1 MNKQHTRPSSPA
13 SPPSGPLTIEEV
25 AAALAPLADQFP
37 PILSLEQAAKLSHY
51 TPGSLKKLV
60 SQDRFP
66 DSAIRARPL
75 RFWRDRF
82 VLEIAN
88 NATSPRRSA
97 KPFEEPAK
105 DASADSARKETRQR

>member
-1 MNKQHTRPSSPA
+1 MNKQHTRPSSAA

-82 VLEIAN
+82 TLEVFN
-88 NATSPRRSA
+88 GTTSPRRSA
-97 KPFEEPAK
+97 KPFKEEPKATHH
-105 DASADSARKETRQR
+105 ANTETPKR